1 MKKIIKGISIFTLV
15 VLSLTLVYS
24 VNAYAIT
31 EDKEYDLSLLA
42 PSKNSKYNSY
52 DYVIDKY
59 DINIVVNEN
68 NTFDIKETIT
78 AYFNV
83 SKHGIF
89 RTIPLKNTVERLDG
103 TVSKNRTQVTNVK
116 VNKEYTTSKENG
128 YYKIKIGSAD
138 YTVRGSQEYVI
149 EYTYNLGKDP
159 SKNYDEIYYN
169 IIGTEWD
176 APIGNV
182 TFSITMPK
190 GFDSSKLG
198 FSSGAKG
205 SIANDK
211 IKYNVTGNQ
220 ITGSYE
226 DILDVG
232 EALTIRCE
240 LPEGYFVGAKLKADP
255 LLSAMIIIPVIF
267 LGIAIIIWYI
277 FGREY
282 PVVETVEFYPPEGL
296 NSLDVA
302 LLYNGKIKSK
312 DVTSLLIYL
321 ANKGYLEIIE
331 KDKDINFKKV
341 NLKQDAKNSSNE
353 KIIEL
358 ENKIAEERA
367 KDPTSKKI
375 KYYENMLNIYK
386 NIDTPVDYE
395 QYGVEAPTKKKKK
408 QGFIIRKLRNYV
420 DGNPMEKC
428 FLDELFSY
436 GRGEVEDTMLY
447 DGFYLTTKRIVAT
460 TNGVHNKEK
469 IFEDFQENSKRKNF
483 IYRMILITFL
493 VITVLLLISGA
504 NQIDSDRME
513 MLIMLMIFAPIFFG
527 AAFSFPHVEVSE
539 IIKMV
544 AFFLIFALFLMMPII
559 LQVTQYVIAYI
570 IGLICMAGMA
580 WCALHISRRS
590 QYGREMLGKMRG
602 FKKFLEVAKKEELE
616 ALVEKNPN
624 YFYDILPYTYVLG
637 VSNKW
642 IKKFEGIT
650 MAPPSWYGDNLNS
663 FDYSSFGGFINHTMS
678 YSQNA
683 MTSHPYSSGG
693 GSSGGGSSGGSSSGG
708 GSSGGGSS
716 GGGSG
721 GGRRRLLVE

>member
-15 VLSLTLVYS
+15 VLSLTLLYPL
-24 VNAYAIT
+24 NTYAIT
-31 EDKEYDLSLLA
+31 EDVTHDSSLLA

-116 VNKEYTTSKENG
+116 VNKEYTTSKEDGN
-128 YYKIKIGSAD
+128 YKIKIGSAD

-159 SKNYDEIYYN
+159 SKDYDEIYYN

-190 GFDSSKLG
+190 DFDSSKLG
-198 FSSGAKG
+198 FSSGVKG

-211 IKYNVTGNQ
+211 IKYNVIGNQ

-226 DILDVG
+226 EILGVG

-240 LPEGYFVGAKLKADP
+240 LPEGYFVGARLNADP

-267 LGIAIIIWYI
+267 LGIAIVIWYI

-302 LLYNGKIKSK
+302 LLYKGKIKSK

-331 KDKDINFKKV
+331 KDKDVNFKKV
-341 NLKQDAKNSSNE
+341 NLKQDAKISSEE

-358 ENKIAEERA
+358 ENKMSEERA

-395 QYGVEAPTKKKKK
+395 QYGVEPTTKEKKKK
-408 QGFIIRKLRNYV
+408 GFVIRKLKDY
-420 DGNPMEKC
+420 DGENPMEKC

-436 GRGEVEDTMLY
+436 GRAEVEDTMLY
-447 DGFYLTTKRIVAT
+447 DGFYLTTKRIAAT
-460 TNGVHNKEK
+460 TNSVHNKEK
-469 IFEDFQENSKRKNF
+469 IFEDFQANSKRKKF

-493 VITVLLLISGA
+493 VITPLLLISSA
-504 NQIDSDRME
+504 DQIDSDFME
-513 MLIMLMIFAPIFFG
+513 TLIVLNVLMFLEALITRTGMISIFTLFF
-527 AAFSFPHVEVSE
+527 
-539 IIKMV
+539 
-544 AFFLIFALFLMMPII
+544 MMPI
-559 LQVTQYVIAYI
+559 LSQGTQYVIAYI
-570 IGLICMAGMA
+570 IGLICMAGMT

-602 FKKFLEVAKKEELE
+602 FKKFLEVARKEELE

-642 IKKFEGIT
+642 IEKFEGIT

-663 FDYSSFGGFINHTMS
+663 FDYSSFGRFINHTMS

-683 MTSHPYSSGG
+683 MTSAPYSSGG
-693 GSSGGGSSGGSSSGG
+693 GSSGGGSSS
-708 GSSGGGSS
+708 GGSS

-721 GGRRRLLVE
+721 GGRRWLLVD